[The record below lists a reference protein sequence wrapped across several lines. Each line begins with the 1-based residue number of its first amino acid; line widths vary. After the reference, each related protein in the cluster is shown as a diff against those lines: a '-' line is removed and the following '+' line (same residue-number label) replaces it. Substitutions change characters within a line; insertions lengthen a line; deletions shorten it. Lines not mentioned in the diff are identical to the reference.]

1 MSPKVE
7 RSRQRRLD
15 TPVVVAALAAAALSV
30 AGHVLGKSVRDT
42 LYLATFPVEW
52 LPYFFLGTGLVSG
65 VAVSAYTRLGA
76 AFSPKRV
83 IPVLSVI
90 SALSYPLLWIGARG
104 GSPWV
109 IALLYV
115 WTSISGGFLVSGF
128 WAVFGERFHVGTAK
142 QIFGLVGGATTVGGL
157 VGGLGAHALLQAM
170 DAETLLLPLAG
181 VDMLLALAL
190 LRLGRENA
198 PTKAEPERAPDTQRP
213 GGLRQGL
220 ADIAGSS
227 YLRDVTLLMGA
238 VTIAGTFTE
247 YMFKDAASR
256 VLTSKH
262 ELAEFFSLF
271 HGAVGA
277 LTLGVQ
283 VLACRPLVAKK
294 GIAAALMALPLT
306 LGIGALGV
314 MLVYPTAT
322 VVSMLWASTGLRA
335 GDNAVRNSFYRA
347 GYELLFVPL
356 PPAEKR
362 VAKPIVD
369 SLLERVADALGAG
382 LVLLLVIV
390 LHLPAERLA
399 WGILVLGGAGLYL
412 TLRVRRS
419 YVATLSAS
427 LVARAVELDEVVRA
441 ADDDATAREA
451 IRVTLLDQKQDELR
465 KTMRKS
471 QLGLSLMRSVQL
483 ELPKQLEMLR
493 RGSKTDT
500 LDPGGGGK
508 IARST
513 HPATGALLPME
524 DPVVQVIRQLSDP
537 DAAVVRGAI
546 ARWDGKDKRFVAFL
560 VRLLAR
566 DELQQ
571 QVTSILARAG
581 DRVAGSLADHLA
593 DEQEAFAVRRRIP
606 RILSACQSFVAIDA
620 LTRGISDRRFEV
632 RYHCAEALERIQGRE
647 GRRPTAEAVW
657 AAVREEVKKS
667 RSMWEAQRLLDEPEG
682 REDPRAAGTTV
693 PPQALSERAS
703 QSSELV
709 SRRGAHSLRHVFRLL
724 GLVLDPKALELSYK
738 SVHTNDEAFR
748 AVGLEYL
755 ENVLP
760 PDVRTSLWPL
770 IGDDEPPP
778 MSRTGRSLSEVMK
791 ELSSSGMTLDRLALT
806 GAGGMTIRAEDGKAT
821 ARSRIAGAGADKG
834 GEGPAA
840 EAGDPSDK
848 KR

>member
-1 MSPKVE
+1 
-7 RSRQRRLD
+7 
-15 TPVVVAALAAAALSV
+15 
-30 AGHVLGKSVRDT
+30 
-42 LYLATFPVEW
+42 
-52 LPYFFLGTGLVSG
+52 
-65 VAVSAYTRLGA
+65 
-76 AFSPKRV
+76 
-83 IPVLSVI
+83 
-90 SALSYPLLWIGARG
+90 
-104 GSPWV
+104 
-109 IALLYV
+109 
-115 WTSISGGFLVSGF
+115 
-128 WAVFGERFHVGTAK
+128 
-142 QIFGLVGGATTVGGL
+142 
-157 VGGLGAHALLQAM
+157 
-170 DAETLLLPLAG
+170 
-181 VDMLLALAL
+181 
-190 LRLGRENA
+190 
-198 PTKAEPERAPDTQRP
+198 
-213 GGLRQGL
+213 
-220 ADIAGSS
+220 
-227 YLRDVTLLMGA
+227 
-238 VTIAGTFTE
+238 
-247 YMFKDAASR
+247 
-256 VLTSKH
+256 
-262 ELAEFFSLF
+262 
-271 HGAVGA
+271 
-277 LTLGVQ
+277 
-283 VLACRPLVAKK
+283 
-294 GIAAALMALPLT
+294 
-306 LGIGALGV
+306 
-314 MLVYPTAT
+314 
-322 VVSMLWASTGLRA
+322 
-335 GDNAVRNSFYRA
+335 
-347 GYELLFVPL
+347 
-356 PPAEKR
+356 
-362 VAKPIVD
+362 
-369 SLLERVADALGAG
+369 
-382 LVLLLVIV
+382 
-390 LHLPAERLA
+390 
-399 WGILVLGGAGLYL
+399 
-412 TLRVRRS
+412 
-419 YVATLSAS
+419 
-427 LVARAVELDEVVRA
+427 
-441 ADDDATAREA
+441 
-451 IRVTLLDQKQDELR
+451 
-465 KTMRKS
+465 
-471 QLGLSLMRSVQL
+471 MRSVQL

-493 RGSKTDT
+493 RGAKTDT

-508 IARST
+508 TARST
-513 HPATGALLPME
+513 HPATGALLPLE

-682 REDPRAAGTTV
+682 REDPRAAGTTG
-693 PPQALSERAS
+693 PQAPSERIT

-806 GAGGMTIRAEDGKAT
+806 GAGGIAIRAEDGKAT
-821 ARSRIAGAGADKG
+821 ARSRTAVSAPDKG
-834 GEGPAA
+834 EAPAPEA
-840 EAGDPSDK
+840 EDRSDS